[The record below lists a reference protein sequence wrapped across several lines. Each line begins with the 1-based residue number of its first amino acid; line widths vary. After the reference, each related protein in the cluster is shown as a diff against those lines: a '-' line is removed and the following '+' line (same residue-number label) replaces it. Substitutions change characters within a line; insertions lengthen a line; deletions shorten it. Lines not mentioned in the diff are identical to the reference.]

1 MIGLTYVIWAAGDM
15 AGPIGYIRETN
26 YGRVFDVRTQSDPT
40 NLAYTGLGL
49 APATMADLK
58 GGDAAFNA
66 KVIRSVL
73 EGEAGP
79 RRDIGVLNAAA
90 ALMVAGRVENLA
102 AGLALANE
110 SIDNGRAVA
119 VLDALV
125 ATSQAALRDQ
135 PG

>member
-1 MIGLTYVIWAAGDM
+1 
-15 AGPIGYIRETN
+15 
-26 YGRVFDVRTQSDPT
+26 
-40 NLAYTGLGL
+40 
-49 APATMADLK
+49 MADLK

-73 EGEAGP
+73 EGETGA

-90 ALMVAGRVENLA
+90 ALMVAGRVSDLATGLNLA
-102 AGLALANE
+102 RE
-110 SIDNGRAVA
+110 SIDSGSAVA